1 MNTISLILDQEGPAR
16 LRSRPQAMR
25 VRSCR
30 VCGCTDLNC
39 IQCIQRTGV
48 PCSWA
53 EIDLCTAC
61 VGRVPPRRADG
72 RVPRRVQLR
81 RRRGWRKPPNTVV
94 VTRASRMWGN
104 RFVIGRASIYGTV
117 SNAATA
123 VKFFRRWLTTTA
135 AGKAVLME
143 ARRQLRGRNLACFC
157 GLDQA
162 CHADVLLELAN

>member
-1 MNTISLILDQEGPAR
+1 MNPISLILDQEGPAR

-30 VCGCTDLNC
+30 VCGCTDQNC
-39 IQCIQRTGV
+39 FQCIQRTGA

-53 EIDLCTAC
+53 ESDLCSAC
-61 VGRVPPRRADG
+61 VGRADG
-72 RVPRRVQLR
+72 REPQRVQLR

-94 VTRASRMWGN
+94 VTRASKMWGN

-117 SNAATA
+117 SDAATA
-123 VKFFRRWLTTTA
+123 VMFFRRWLTTSA
-135 AGKAVLME
+135 DGRAVLME
-143 ARRQLRGRNLACFC
+143 ARRQLRGYNLACFC
-157 GLDQA
+157 GLDQP